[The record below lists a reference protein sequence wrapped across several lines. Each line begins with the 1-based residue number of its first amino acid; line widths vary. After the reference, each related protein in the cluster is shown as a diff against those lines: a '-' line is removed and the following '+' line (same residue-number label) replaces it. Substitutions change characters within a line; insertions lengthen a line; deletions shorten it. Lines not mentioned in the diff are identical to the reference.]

1 MYRLPVPTVL
11 LATMVLGWGLLGCS
25 STPTNSNGKPAA
37 GQSADPHGDHAD
49 HPHGEHADH
58 DGDHADHAQD
68 GQSDMEKMNAELA
81 KLPPEDAASAQRQ
94 HICPVS
100 GEMLGTMG
108 PPKKVDVSGRQVW
121 ICCDDCQDKLLADPD
136 KYLAK
141 LPKE

>member
-37 GQSADPHGDHAD
+37 GQS
-49 HPHGEHADH
+49 ADH

-100 GEMLGTMG
+100 GEMLGAMG
-108 PPKKVDVSGRQVW
+108 PPKKIDVSGRQVW